1 MNKLYAALV
10 GLSIVLGIARG
21 STPCTAQTTK
31 VPFKDIE
38 REARLSANL
47 MVSDAE
53 AAVSSSNEAYV
64 FPSAPSHSLY
74 VRPSYKQPRTLDSK
88 FFVVNGLHLGL
99 AALDVGLTQHCI
111 ANHHCREGN
120 PLMPS
125 SFAGQ
130 FALDSAFVG
139 TGAFVSYRLKKQN
152 SKLWWLSP
160 VIGISAHTA
169 GAMTGFLNR

>member
-1 MNKLYAALV
+1 MNKLCITLLC
-10 GLSIVLGIARG
+10 LSLFVLGSYCSAQEAR
-21 STPCTAQTTK
+21 
-31 VPFKDIE
+31 VPFRQIE
-38 REARLSANL
+38 RDARLSATL
-47 MVSDAE
+47 IVPDAE
-53 AAVSSSNEAYV
+53 ASVSRSSEVYL
-64 FPSAPSHSLY
+64 FPSASPGALY
-74 VRPSYKQPRTLDSK
+74 VQPNYKRQRTFDSK
-88 FFVVNGLHLGL
+88 FFVINGLHLGL
-99 AALDVGLTQHCI
+99 AALDLGLTQHCI

-130 FALDSAFVG
+130 FAVDSAFVG

-160 VIGISAHTA
+160 VVGISAHTA

>member
-10 GLSIVLGIARG
+10 GLPLVWGIAWG
-21 STPCTAQTTK
+21 AAPCTAQATK
-31 VPFKDIE
+31 VPFKDME

-47 MVSDAE
+47 MVPDAE
-53 AAVSSSNEAYV
+53 AVVSGSNEAYL
-64 FPSAPSHSLY
+64 FPSAPSGSLY
-74 VRPSYKQPRTLDSK
+74 VQPSYKQPRTLDSK
-88 FFVVNGLHLGL
+88 FFLVNGLHLGL

-139 TGAFVSYRLKKQN
+139 TGAFVSYCLKKQN

>member
-1 MNKLYAALV
+1 MTKLYAAMV
-10 GLSIVLGIARG
+10 SLSLAWSVPICSAQNAGI
-21 STPCTAQTTK
+21 
-31 VPFKDIE
+31 PFKQIE
-38 REARLSANL
+38 RDAQVSANL
-47 MVSDAE
+47 LVPDAE
-53 AAVSSSNEAYV
+53 AAVSRSNEAYS
-64 FPSAPSHSLY
+64 FPSAFSGSIY
-74 VRPSYKQPRTLDSK
+74 VQPTYKPPRILDSK
-88 FFVVNGLHLGL
+88 FFLVNGLHLGL

-130 FALDSAFVG
+130 FAVDSAFVS

-169 GAMTGFLNR
+169 GAVTGFLNR

>member
-1 MNKLYAALV
+1 MNKLCTALV
-10 GLSIVLGIARG
+10 GLSLVLGVIWGA
-21 STPCTAQTTK
+21 SPCIAQTTK
-31 VPFKDIE
+31 VPFDDIQ

-47 MVSDAE
+47 FIPDAE
-53 AAVSSSNEAYV
+53 AAVSGSNEAYLY
-64 FPSAPSHSLY
+64 PSASGSLS
-74 VRPSYKQPRTLDSK
+74 VRPSYKQPRVLDSK
-88 FFVVNGLHLGL
+88 FFLVNGLHLGL
-99 AALDVGLTQHCI
+99 AALDVSLTQRCI

-130 FALDSAFVG
+130 FALDSAYVV
-139 TGAFVSYRLKKQN
+139 TGAFVSFRLKKQE

-169 GAMTGFLNR
+169 GAMTAFVNQ